1 MKINLCKR
9 LVNLMVFFKPINKR
23 IRMINN
29 SLEYILT
36 KLCCYSLKFSLIL
49 GVGLDR
55 QSPIRYNN

>member
-1 MKINLCKR
+1 
-9 LVNLMVFFKPINKR
+9 MVFFKPINKR